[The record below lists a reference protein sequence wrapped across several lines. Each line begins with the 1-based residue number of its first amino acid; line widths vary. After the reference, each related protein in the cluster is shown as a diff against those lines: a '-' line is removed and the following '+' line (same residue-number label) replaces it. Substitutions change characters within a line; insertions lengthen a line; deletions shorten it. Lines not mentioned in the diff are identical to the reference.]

1 MFCHIHTRIFVK
13 KQRKKKSCRHFDCFL
28 SISIRIVY
36 FYFSFFKFFL
46 VELWTESGTL
56 ERPEWN
62 GKHKISFHCLIIRS
76 IIFVVVWKKM
86 ISPKL
91 FMFYFICFFFFFFF
105 VAYFVLLIIHLL
117 TSRTLSNWCRWLCEC
132 LFNVTWW
139 AVIVGRGH
147 YFARSFIFNVR
158 KTNKW
163 KQIEYSMFLLVS
175 KQKFHEMK
183 LMNWIFSV
191 FSRPVCVG
199 LKTRISIFLSDWG
212 DTLIVSYLKIKRLWF
227 FLLPLLLP
235 PWLPSHRCVSAAV
248 ADPLL
253 SRQRIYGDLMMSS
266 EN

>member
-1 MFCHIHTRIFVK
+1 MSCALDISRFKNLKMFCHIHTRIFVK

-105 VAYFVLLIIHLL
+105 CCFLCSCNNSPTHISHSVQLMSMIVWVSIQCDVMSGDCWAW
-117 TSRTLSNWCRWLCEC
+117 TL
-132 LFNVTWW
+132 F
-139 AVIVGRGH
+139 
-147 YFARSFIFNVR
+147 RSFIYF
-158 KTNKW
+158 
-163 KQIEYSMFLLVS
+163 
-175 KQKFHEMK
+175 
-183 LMNWIFSV
+183 
-191 FSRPVCVG
+191 
-199 LKTRISIFLSDWG
+199 
-212 DTLIVSYLKIKRLWF
+212 
-227 FLLPLLLP
+227 
-235 PWLPSHRCVSAAV
+235 
-248 ADPLL
+248 
-253 SRQRIYGDLMMSS
+253 
-266 EN
+266 